1 MPLAYTVDQPLQPIP
16 VDQFNADG
24 IAVVMVSGGRYGGQW
39 VMDAYVDHDN
49 PDAQPIGSIET
60 TPDDRPSMAVD
71 TAYVWMNDPHPGQHR
86 QRVGRHRV
94 RMDER
99 RVDQGWNENR
109 RVQEPQR
116 SIPAGP
122 GAILRGGTVPGRRQ
136 ELGMTHKLACP
147 VPRWSQHLGGGAPS
161 HLGRAA
167 GSERR
172 ACGPERRHGVVGL
185 AEG

>member
-71 TAYVWMNDPHPGQHR
+71 TAYVWMNDELTRAGMKIAGFKSLNAQYPPDQAPFFAAA
-86 QRVGRHRV
+86 QFLV
-94 RMDER
+94 
-99 RVDQGWNENR
+99 VDKSW
-109 RVQEPQR
+109 V
-116 SIPAGP
+116 
-122 GAILRGGTVPGRRQ
+122 
-136 ELGMTHKLACP
+136 
-147 VPRWSQHLGGGAPS
+147 
-161 HLGRAA
+161 
-167 GSERR
+167 
-172 ACGPERRHGVVGL
+172 
-185 AEG
+185 